1 MRVITVNEATGERVF
16 SRTEVAT
23 ICGVSNQSLRLW
35 EDAGVIPQ
43 STRDENNYRYW
54 TEEQVEQI
62 KEYAEIPYKV
72 KRGIK

>member
-1 MRVITVNEATGERVF
+1 MRVITVNEKTGERVF

-23 ICGVSNQSLRLW
+23 ICNVSTQSLRLW

-43 STRDENNYRYW
+43 ATRDENGYRYW
-54 TEEQVEQI
+54 TGEEVEQI
-62 KEYAEIPYKV
+62 KQYAEIPYKV